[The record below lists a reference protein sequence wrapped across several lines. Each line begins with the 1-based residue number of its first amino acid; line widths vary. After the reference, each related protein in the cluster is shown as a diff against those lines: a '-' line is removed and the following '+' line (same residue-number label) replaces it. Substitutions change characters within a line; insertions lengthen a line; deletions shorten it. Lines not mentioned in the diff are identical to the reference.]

1 MTSLLTVDHWSFS
14 KSDNYPPGISEKK
27 KNSLQNFTNTKNPA
41 KFIIPIKSLHVQQI
55 NENSNNINF
64 MIIEELLNEILITL
78 NFSGFI

>member
-1 MTSLLTVDHWSFS
+1 MC
-14 KSDNYPPGISEKK
+14 I
-27 KNSLQNFTNTKNPA
+27 
-41 KFIIPIKSLHVQQI
+41 IIPIKSLHVQQI